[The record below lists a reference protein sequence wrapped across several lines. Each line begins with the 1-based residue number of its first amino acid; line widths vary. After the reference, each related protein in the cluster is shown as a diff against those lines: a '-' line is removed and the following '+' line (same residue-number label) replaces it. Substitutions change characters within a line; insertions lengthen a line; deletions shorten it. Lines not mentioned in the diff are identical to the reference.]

1 MKLSEL
7 IIKLQAIQEE
17 YGDLECV
24 YSVDDEGNEYKQ
36 IHYDPSVGEFIE
48 DERCFVYCDED
59 DMYDFTVN
67 AVCVN

>member
-24 YSVDDEGNEYKQ
+24 YSVDDEGNEYKK

-48 DERCFVYCDED
+48 DNMVFQYED
-59 DMYDFTVN
+59 DECEIDIN